1 VNVGPRRRKPAPEVN
16 LRSAIAGTG
25 GARAHARTGVVSCKR
40 ISQFCKWL
48 PAHPATIPRSTKD
61 RAMTDTLA
69 PTRTRSGGRAAR
81 RTLRRTRDF
90 TMLPGLT
97 RALPLCEVMD
107 GAEVEKIDAAS
118 MDILEN
124 VGVQFRDPIALEDW
138 RKVGAKVVGERV
150 YLDRGL
156 VRDLIATIPA
166 DFTYSARNPANN
178 VRLGGR
184 HSVFVPMT
192 GAPYLRDLD
201 DRRRN
206 PTLDDLAMF
215 HKLSHM
221 APALHSTAHHIV
233 EPMDHPISHRHLRIT
248 YSSMK
253 HSDKMFM
260 GMTTSP
266 KNAEDV
272 MEMCAALFGEAFMEE
287 NPVTTGNCNGNSPL
301 VWDETMLGA
310 MRAFCRRNQPVLCSP
325 FVLGGANTPA
335 SVPATVAQLNAE
347 ALSALAYT
355 QVVRR
360 GCPAI
365 YGHYLSTVSMKS
377 GAPMAGTP
385 EISLMNYMIG
395 QMARFY
401 GVPWRTSNSLL
412 GGAKTFD
419 AQAGYES
426 AATLWRH
433 ARGRQL
439 HLAFGRV
446 ERGGDALLRRQVRR
460 RCGAMRHGLPHGRGS
475 EMGRFRRSPCR
486 DAPMWGRGAITSA
499 IRTRRTHFQTAF
511 FMPELFDNNSIEQWV
526 AEGSHEITARALA
539 HARALLADYEEPK
552 LDEGVDEALRDYI
565 ARREREI
572 PAMEALNQEF

>member
-1 VNVGPRRRKPAPEVN
+1 MSQTAT
-16 LRSAIAGTG
+16 LTRS
-25 GARAHARTGVVSCKR
+25 
-40 ISQFCKWL
+40 
-48 PAHPATIPRSTKD
+48 
-61 RAMTDTLA
+61 
-69 PTRTRSGGRAAR
+69 RSGGRSAR
-81 RTLRRTRDF
+81 RALRTAPNF
-90 TMLPGLT
+90 EMLPGLE
-97 RALPLCEVMD
+97 RNIPVCEVMD
-107 GAEVEKIDAAS
+107 GTQITRIDGAS

-124 VGVQFRDPIALEDW
+124 VGVVFRDDIALADW
-138 RKVGAKVVGERV
+138 KNAGAKVVGDTV

-156 VRDLIATIPA
+156 VRDLIATIPS
-166 DFTYSARNPANN
+166 DFTYHARNPANN
-178 VRLGGR
+178 LRFGGK
-184 HSVFVPMT
+184 HAVFVPMT

-201 DRRRN
+201 DVRRT

-221 APALHSTAHHIV
+221 LPALHSSAHHIV
-233 EPMDHPISHRHLRIT
+233 EPYDHPISQRHLRIT

-272 MEMCAALFGEAFMEE
+272 MDMCAILFGEEFLEHH
-287 NPVTTGNCNGNSPL
+287 PVTTGNINGNSPL

-335 SVPATVAQLNAE
+335 SVAASVAQLNAE

-355 QVVRR
+355 QVVRK

-365 YGHYLSTVSMKS
+365 YGHYLSTVSMRS

-385 EISLMNYMIG
+385 EISLMNFMIG

-401 GVPWRTSNSLL
+401 DVPWRTSNTL

-426 AATLWRH
+426 AATLSAVMH
-433 ARGRQL
+433 AGANYIWHSAGWNEAGMHCSVAKFIVDAEQCAMAYRMAQGPDWSDFDT
-439 HLAFGRV
+439 AVAAVNDVGP
-446 ERGGDALLRRQVRR
+446 GGHYL
-460 RCGAMRHGLPHGRGS
+460 GHPHTQ
-475 EMGRFRRSPCR
+475 EN
-486 DAPMWGRGAITSA
+486 
-499 IRTRRTHFQTAF
+499 FQTAF
-511 FMPELFDNNSIEQWV
+511 FMPEMFDNNSIEQWQ
-526 AEGSHEITARALA
+526 AEGSVEITERALKQ
-539 HARALLADYEEPK
+539 ARKLLGEYQEPNLDSAKNEALL
-552 LDEGVDEALRDYI
+552 DYI

-572 PAMEALNQEF
+572 PAADELNQSF

>member
-1 VNVGPRRRKPAPEVN
+1 MSETATK
-16 LRSAIAGTG
+16 T
-25 GARAHARTGVVSCKR
+25 RA
-40 ISQFCKWL
+40 
-48 PAHPATIPRSTKD
+48 
-61 RAMTDTLA
+61 
-69 PTRTRSGGRAAR
+69 RSGGRSAR
-81 RTLRRTRDF
+81 RSLRTARDF

-97 RALPLCEVMD
+97 RNIPLCEVMD
-107 GAEVEKIDAAS
+107 GAQVERIDAAS

-124 VGVQFRDPIALEDW
+124 VGVQFRDDIALEDW
-138 RKVGAKVVGERV
+138 KKAGAKVEGEMV

-156 VRDLIATIPA
+156 VRDLIATIPS
-166 DFTYSARNPANN
+166 DFTYHARNPANN
-178 VRLGGR
+178 VRLGGP

-192 GAPYLRDLD
+192 GAPFLRDLED
-201 DRRRN
+201 VRRN

-221 APALHSTAHHIV
+221 SPALHSTAHHIV
-233 EPMDHPISHRHLRIT
+233 EPYDHPISQRHLRIT

-272 MEMCAALFGEAFMEE
+272 LDMCAILFGEDFIDSH
-287 NPVTTGNCNGNSPL
+287 PVTTGNCNGNSPL

-310 MRAFCRRNQPVLCSP
+310 MRAFCKRNQPVLCSP

-335 SVPATVAQLNAE
+335 SVAATVAQLNAE

-355 QVVRR
+355 QVIRR
-360 GCPAI
+360 GAPAI

-385 EISLMNYMIG
+385 EISLMNFMIG
-395 QMARFY
+395 QMARHY
-401 GVPWRTSNSLL
+401 GVPWRTSNTL

-426 AATLWRH
+426 ATTLSSVIH
-433 ARGRQL
+433 AGANYIWHSAGWNEAGMHCSVAKFIVDAEQCAMAYRMAEGPKWDDFDQAL
-439 HLAFGRV
+439 SAVPEVGP
-446 ERGGDALLRRQVRR
+446 GGHYL
-460 RCGAMRHGLPHGRGS
+460 GHPHTQ
-475 EMGRFRRSPCR
+475 EN
-486 DAPMWGRGAITSA
+486 
-499 IRTRRTHFQTAF
+499 FQTAF
-511 FMPELFDNNSIEQWV
+511 FMPELFDNNSIEQWI
-526 AEGSHEITARALA
+526 AEGSKEVTQRALE
-539 HARALLADYEEPK
+539 HAKSLLADYQEPVLDIAKDEE
-552 LDEGVDEALRDYI
+552 LRDYI

-572 PAMEALNQEF
+572 PAADALNQDH

>member
-1 VNVGPRRRKPAPEVN
+1 
-16 LRSAIAGTG
+16 
-25 GARAHARTGVVSCKR
+25 
-40 ISQFCKWL
+40 
-48 PAHPATIPRSTKD
+48 
-61 RAMTDTLA
+61 MTE
-69 PTRTRSGGRAAR
+69 PKTRSRAGGRAAR
-81 RTLRRTRDF
+81 RTLRTTRDYR
-90 TMLPGLT
+90 MLPGLE
-97 RALPLCEVMD
+97 RKIPDCEVMD
-107 GAEVEKIDAAS
+107 QEHVEMIDAAS

-124 VGVQFRDPIALEDW
+124 VGVQFRDPIALDDW
-138 RKVGAKVVGERV
+138 KKAGAKVVGEMV

-156 VRDLIATIPA
+156 IRDLIATIPSN
-166 DFTYSARNPANN
+166 FTYHARNPDNN
-178 VRLGGR
+178 VQLGGK

-192 GAPYLRDLD
+192 GAPFLRDLD
-201 DRRRN
+201 DVRRN
-206 PTLDDLAMF
+206 PVLDDLAMF

-221 APALHSTAHHIV
+221 LPSLHSTAHHIV
-233 EPMDHPISHRHLRIT
+233 EPYDHPISQRHLRIT

-272 MEMCAALFGEAFMEE
+272 MDMCAILFGEDFLEDHA
-287 NPVTTGNCNGNSPL
+287 VTTGNCNGNSPL

-310 MRAFCRRNQPVLCSP
+310 MRAFSKRKQPVLCSP

-355 QVVRR
+355 QVIRR
-360 GCPAI
+360 GAPAI

-385 EISLMNYMIG
+385 EISLMNFMIG
-395 QMARFY
+395 QMARHY
-401 GVPWRTSNSLL
+401 SIPWRTSNTL

-426 AATLWRH
+426 ATTLSAVLHAGANYIWH
-433 ARGRQL
+433 SAGWNEAGMHCSVAKFVVDAEQCAMAYKMARGPQWDDFENAL
-439 HLAFGRV
+439 KAVPDVGP
-446 ERGGDALLRRQVRR
+446 GGHYL
-460 RCGAMRHGLPHGRGS
+460 GHPHTQ
-475 EMGRFRRSPCR
+475 
-486 DAPMWGRGAITSA
+486 DN
-499 IRTRRTHFQTAF
+499 FQEAF

-526 AEGSHEITARALA
+526 AEGSKEVTERALEF
-539 HARALLADYEEPK
+539 ARKLLSEYQEPYLEQSVNEALL
-552 LDEGVDEALRDYI
+552 DYI

-572 PAMEALNQEF
+572 PAASELNQTY